1 MFQLSSNVTKY
12 TLFEIENK
20 HFEQKQHGQFH
31 FTTEADEE
39 HRLLSKLTTNFL
51 DKTREWT

>member
-39 HRLLSKLTTNFL
+39 HRL
-51 DKTREWT
+51 